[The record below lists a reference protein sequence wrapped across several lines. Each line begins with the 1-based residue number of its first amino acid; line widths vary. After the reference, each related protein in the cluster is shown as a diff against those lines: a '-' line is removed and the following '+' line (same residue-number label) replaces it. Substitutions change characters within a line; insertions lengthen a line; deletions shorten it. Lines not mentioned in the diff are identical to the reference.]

1 MSALPEPIEEES
13 LTCFKSSRYYPAKLG
28 QVIRDEYK
36 VQAKLGYGATST
48 TWLCAYKKYRMP
60 LLFSNRRN
68 N

>member
-28 QVIRDEYK
+28 QVIREEYK
-36 VQAKLGYGATST
+36 VQAKLGYGGTST
-48 TWLCAYKKYRMP
+48 TWLCSYKKYRMP
-60 LLFSNRRN
+60 LRFPNCRN